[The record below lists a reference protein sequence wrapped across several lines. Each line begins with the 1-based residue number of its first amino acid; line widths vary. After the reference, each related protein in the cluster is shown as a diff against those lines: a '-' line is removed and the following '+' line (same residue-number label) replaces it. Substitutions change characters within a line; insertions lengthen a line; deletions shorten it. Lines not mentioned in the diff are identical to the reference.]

1 MTEINSEVVEA
12 LNQPEKSM
20 GLEIKKSQ
28 ENLLSKIISL
38 MNNNPNYKLLGAL
51 VMMLLNFSV
60 CVIIANWLKHSS
72 LVS

>member
-12 LNQPEKSM
+12 LNQSEKSI

>member
-1 MTEINSEVVEA
+1 MTEIKSESLEVITQSEKPIEFEA
-12 LNQPEKSM
+12 TKT
-20 GLEIKKSQ
+20 Q
-28 ENLLSKIISL
+28 EGFLSKIISL